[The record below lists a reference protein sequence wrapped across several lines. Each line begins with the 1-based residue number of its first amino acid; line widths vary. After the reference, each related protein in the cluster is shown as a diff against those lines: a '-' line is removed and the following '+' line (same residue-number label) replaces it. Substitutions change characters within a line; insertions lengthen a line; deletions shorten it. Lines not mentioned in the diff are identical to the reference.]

1 MKITSHH
8 STGTYPNIEQ
18 KLIWGG
24 KNIEV
29 SSWRKVIVEL
39 PNDVDEY
46 RLLFEGEYN
55 KTTNYWTRNF
65 VTIDNLEL
73 RSCYQKGKTITSNSL
88 SFAGQT
94 YHTLFVQGHSLPK
107 PTSEPERIDHTL
119 YITCVASRCTLK
131 CSNVTLV
138 HTLSPDVRSSRQLSS
153 TIFLCPIKSNAG
165 RVKLRLNTIPSSKIQ
180 DRIFFFFAFIIVTN
194 TGLFR
199 YHSLTNFFCLFVVKR
214 LHAIL
219 ETNFVFWNLTIFFLQ
234 NTAFSTVYSV
244 TTSTKQ

>member
-18 KLIWGG
+18 KLIWEG

-94 YHTLFVQGHSLPK
+94 YHTL
-107 PTSEPERIDHTL
+107 
-119 YITCVASRCTLK
+119 
-131 CSNVTLV
+131 
-138 HTLSPDVRSSRQLSS
+138 
-153 TIFLCPIKSNAG
+153 
-165 RVKLRLNTIPSSKIQ
+165 
-180 DRIFFFFAFIIVTN
+180 
-194 TGLFR
+194 LFR
-199 YHSLTNFFCLFVVKR
+199 VIRYPNLPQNLNESTTPS
-214 LHAIL
+214 IL
-219 ETNFVFWNLTIFFLQ
+219 L
-234 NTAFSTVYSV
+234 A
-244 TTSTKQ
+244 